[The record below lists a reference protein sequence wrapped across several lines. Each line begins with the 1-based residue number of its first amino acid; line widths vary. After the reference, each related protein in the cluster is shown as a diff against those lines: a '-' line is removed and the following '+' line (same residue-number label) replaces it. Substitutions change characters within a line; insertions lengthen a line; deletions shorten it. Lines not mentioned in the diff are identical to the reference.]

1 MKTVRFSKVVEK
13 CGKPE
18 VYLLMTETDPDFQKA
33 LQADKIMSLSADSH
47 GAGTEHGTVGYD
59 EKRKGQLLLFPK
71 TLKPFE
77 EMKVVGIKYDL
88 LAPEEVDESPPKK
101 KTAKE
106 PKKGKRE
113 TAKKMVIH
121 PPRKAGKAPPAKV
134 IQFPEPEKDDEEE
147 DKTISELKGYVRQA
161 LRALEKNNSVAAYKL
176 LKRIVED

>member
-1 MKTVRFSKVVEK
+1 
-13 CGKPE
+13 
-18 VYLLMTETDPDFQKA
+18 
-33 LQADKIMSLSADSH
+33 
-47 GAGTEHGTVGYD
+47 
-59 EKRKGQLLLFPK
+59 
-71 TLKPFE
+71 LKPFE

-121 PPRKAGKAPPAKV
+121 PPRKAGKPPAKV

-147 DKTISELKGYVRQA
+147 DKTISELKGYARQA